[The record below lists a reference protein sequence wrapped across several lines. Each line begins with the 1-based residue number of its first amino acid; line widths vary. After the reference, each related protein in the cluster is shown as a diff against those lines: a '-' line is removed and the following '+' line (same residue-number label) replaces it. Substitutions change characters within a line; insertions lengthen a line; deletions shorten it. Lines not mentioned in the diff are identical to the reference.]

1 MYYSSR
7 IVNSGLTLCLDAA
20 NKLSYI
26 GSGTTWKDLIN
37 NNNSTYDKT
46 KIIYYIYKVCLH

>member
-46 KIIYYIYKVCLH
+46 KIIY